1 MKESAERIILF
12 DGICNLCSFS
22 VRTVMRFDRD
32 KKFSFASLQSEV
44 GGKLLMKAGI
54 VENKL
59 STIVYMRNDRYYT
72 SSDALLEIVKELQP
86 PLKWLYIFRYVPKYF
101 REAAYFS
108 VAKIRYTLFGKRKQ
122 CFLPDGYLQNRFL

>member
-44 GGKLLMKAGI
+44 GGKLLIKAGI
-54 VENKL
+54 LENKL
-59 STIVYMRNDRYYT
+59 STIVYIRNDRYYT

-86 PLKWLYIFRYVPKYF
+86 PLKWLYIFRFVPKF
-101 REAAYFS
+101 IREAAYFS
-108 VAKIRYTLFGKRKQ
+108 VAKVRYRLFGKRKQ
-122 CFLPDGYLQNRFL
+122 CFLPDGNFQNRFL

>member
-1 MKESAERIILF
+1 MKESLERIILF

-22 VRTVMRFDRD
+22 VRTVMRFDQD

-54 VENKL
+54 LENKL

-86 PLKWLYIFRYVPKYF
+86 PLKWLYIFRFVPKF
-101 REAAYFS
+101 IRETAYFS
-108 VAKIRYTLFGKRKQ
+108 VAKVRYTLFGKRKQ
-122 CFLPDGYLQNRFL
+122 CFLPDGNFQNRFL

>member
-1 MKESAERIILF
+1 MKESVERIILF

-54 VENKL
+54 LENKL
-59 STIVYMRNDRYYT
+59 STIVYIRNDRYYT

-86 PLKWLYIFRYVPKYF
+86 PLKWLYIFRFVPKF
-101 REAAYFS
+101 IREAAYFS
-108 VAKIRYTLFGKRKQ
+108 VAKIRYALFGKRKQ
-122 CFLPDGYLQNRFL
+122 CFLPDGNFQNRFL